1 MNYSPLT
8 EITRQPLHVV
18 LGDINSDDRGNS
30 ERAGLALCDKAKK
43 FGLNVRDYLTLAV
56 DVRQSHIEVNN
67 QKVNPYQTGEGKF
80 MSGYEAAKMALNL
93 PTKQNLR
100 EGIVLE
106 AAGDTFHFRP
116 GTRAL
121 FPEIVDDMMR
131 WEDRMDQFET
141 TRGLVAQ
148 SRTVRGTELITRAI
162 MQDSE
167 SARGTGIIA
176 EFGNIPV
183 FDLQSTDN
191 AVKFYKFGSAM
202 RTSYEFQRRVTLDI
216 LTPYAARIERQMEI
230 GKVKAATHMLINGDS
245 VHSAATVHA
254 LSTYGADFSGGK
266 TLKDNYIALTKFLV
280 KCANDGTPV
289 DTLVGNLDMYLELF
303 LMFTPV
309 VGQKSIAEHL
319 QEKGAPRVGLTL
331 PLMQNVN
338 FRLSSSVPAGK
349 LIAYSLADT
358 LEELVE
364 SNSDIKESEQAIKNQ
379 SITYVRTLNAG
390 YKLIF
395 GDTRRVLNM
404 A

>member
-1 MNYSPLT
+1 MNYAPLT
-8 EITRQPLHVV
+8 EIQRRPLHLV
-18 LGDINSDDRGNS
+18 LGDINSADPQVS
-30 ERAGLALCDKAKK
+30 ERAGLALCNDAKK
-43 FGLNVRDYLTLAV
+43 YGLNVRDYLTLAV
-56 DVRQSHIEVNN
+56 DVRASHQEVNG

-93 PTKQNLR
+93 PTRQNLR

-121 FPEIVDDMMR
+121 FPEVVDDMMR
-131 WEDRMDQFET
+131 WEERMDQFET

-148 SRTVRGTELITRAI
+148 TRTVRGTELITTAI
-162 MQDSE
+162 MQDSQE
-167 SARGTGIIA
+167 ARSTSIIA
-176 EFGNIPV
+176 EFANIPV
-183 FDLQSTDN
+183 FDLKSTEQ

-230 GKVKAATHMLINGDS
+230 GKVKSATHMLINGDG
-245 VHSAATVHA
+245 VHGAAAVHN
-254 LSTYGADFSGGK
+254 LSTYGADLSGGK
-266 TLKDNYIALTKFLV
+266 TLKDNYVALTKFLV
-280 KCANDGTPV
+280 KCAYDGTPV

-319 QEKGAPRVGLTL
+319 QENGGPRVGLTL

-338 FRLSSSVPAGK
+338 FRLSSAVPAGK

-395 GDTRRVLNM
+395 GDTRRILNI

>member
-1 MNYSPLT
+1 MNYAPLT
-8 EITRQPLHVV
+8 EIVRQPLNIV
-18 LGDINSDDRGNS
+18 LGDINSNDAAVS
-30 ERAGLALCDKAKK
+30 ERAGLQLCSNAKK
-43 FGLNVRDYLTLAV
+43 HGLNVRDYLTLAV
-56 DVRQSHIEVNN
+56 DVRQSHIEANG

-93 PTKQNLR
+93 PTRQNLR
-100 EGIVLE
+100 EGVVLE
-106 AAGDTFHFRP
+106 AAGDTFHFKP

-167 SARGTGIIA
+167 AARSTSIIA
-176 EFGNIPV
+176 EFANIPV
-183 FDLQSTDN
+183 FDLQTTEN

-245 VHSAATVHA
+245 VHSAAPVHA
-254 LSTYGADFSGGK
+254 LSTYGGDFTNGK

-280 KCANDGTPV
+280 KCAYDGTPV

-309 VGQKSIAEHL
+309 VGQKSVAEHL

-379 SITYVRTLNAG
+379 SITYVRTMNAG